1 MLHIKSKFKKIIP
14 ATMAFAALLTVAPL
28 SSFAAEIETPVK
40 NNVVNF
46 PQTNVQATDLNQSI
60 SLDDDGELTA
70 QGWKKQGLIYGL
82 KWGGEALESLLG
94 YLGKAS
100 YKNAVKENRLSIA
113 HYLEYTENVAKRGLK
128 NYLIDECGISA
139 STADVVAEGILFV
152 IL

>member
-1 MLHIKSKFKKIIP
+1 MLHIKSKFKKIIS

-28 SSFAAEIETPVK
+28 PSFAAETETSVK

-46 PQTNVQATDLNQSI
+46 PQTNVQATDLNQSV
-60 SLDDDGELTA
+60 SLDDDGEVTA